1 MRGTDTDPRG
11 KGSYGRG
18 EIWWEATV
26 VPTAGLL
33 AAVFLGCVV
42 AVVWFVLLTLALVL
56 YTRVAGAALALVLVL
71 LFVRARGS
79 VSDHARLPTSVHLTG
94 ITEFA
99 EVRVRNTVALMKGVS
114 TPFERVCIDVG
125 T

>member
-1 MRGTDTDPRG
+1 M
-11 KGSYGRG
+11 
-18 EIWWEATV
+18 

-71 LFVRARGS
+71 LFVRARGFGLAA

-99 EVRVRNTVALMKGVS
+99 EVRVRNTVALLKGVS
-114 TPFERVCIDVG
+114 TPFERVCVVVG